1 MNVQVLGDDIAY
13 GADSFWDSSVKTV
26 TNFMK
31 SDTGKVA
38 VGTGLAIISEKLTP
52 TQKAQLAN
60 AQAAAGIPLVPYNNS
75 QPVEKPDTKKD
86 NTSYYIVGG
95 AVLIAGLFLLATLKR
110 RR

>member
-13 GADSFWDSSVKTV
+13 GAESFWDSSVKTV

-60 AQAAAGIPLVPYNNS
+60 AQVAAGIPLVPYNNS
-75 QPVEKPDTKKD
+75 QPVGKDSSTPKD
-86 NTSYYIVGG
+86 NTSYFIVGG
-95 AVLIAGLFLLATLKR
+95 AVLLAAMFMFATMKR
-110 RR
+110 